1 MEKKILRKIEILRKK
16 LNQFESTDSLVD
28 ARVVALSQELDCLLN
43 QYYKSSVQ
51 QLSLWWDGY
60 IDKNAAA
67 QKADGA
73 FSVL

>member
-51 QLSLWWDGY
+51 QLSLW
-60 IDKNAAA
+60 
-67 QKADGA
+67 
-73 FSVL
+73 